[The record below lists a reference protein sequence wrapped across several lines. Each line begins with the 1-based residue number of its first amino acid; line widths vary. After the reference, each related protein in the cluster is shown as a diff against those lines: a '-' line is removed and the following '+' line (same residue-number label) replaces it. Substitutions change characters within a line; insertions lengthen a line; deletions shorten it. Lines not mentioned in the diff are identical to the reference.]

1 MSIEAGVQ
9 FLFANPLIY
18 MAFLILFNDN
28 RLYGSS
34 EMTSIEPVGI
44 FADIPFNER
53 SVRVCIGS
61 EE

>member
-1 MSIEAGVQ
+1 MRIEIGVQ
-9 FLFANPLIY
+9 FLFAKPLIY
-18 MAFLILFNDN
+18 KAFLILFNDN

-44 FADIPFNER
+44 FAGIPFNER
-53 SVRVCIGS
+53 AVRVCSGS